1 MDLSLVSVFERFWPA
16 YCQPADYQ
24 TSSQPPQN
32 LPPLRVHLRLHNN
45 HFTLLLPEVGSPLDQ
60 LIQDLADA
68 YDDLSAYPSVIDH
81 YAQLPID
88 SFSETDW
95 SVSNTIIQ
103 LLQNE
108 PGDATSPSASQ
119 QGSSAADSSS
129 TVSAANALIA
139 SVPAD
144 PLSRDPAAE
153 LLMAGNTPSCAP
165 SPPSRPSSSSLTIQS
180 FSMPA
185 HSSLDQAPHISPL
198 SIRNHTTSLTIAQLP
213 CEDSLP
219 CGPLSVTGA
228 ACAIASTACIN
239 AHALSLLPHR
249 IPRHELT
256 VLHFTY

>member
-1 MDLSLVSVFERFWPA
+1 MLEHIWPIELNSFCIVIIRGSLTKPQFERFWPA

-88 SFSETDW
+88 SLSETDW

-119 QGSSAADSSS
+119 QNSSDELPASSHIGAVDLLSDTSSAPSQPQSLLSALAAVPVTANRRHARNRSRKKQ
-129 TVSAANALIA
+129 SAARTAATLA
-139 SVPAD
+139 VSQLVHSV
-144 PLSRDPAAE
+144 
-153 LLMAGNTPSCAP
+153 
-165 SPPSRPSSSSLTIQS
+165 SS
-180 FSMPA
+180 
-185 HSSLDQAPHISPL
+185 
-198 SIRNHTTSLTIAQLP
+198 
-213 CEDSLP
+213 
-219 CGPLSVTGA
+219 
-228 ACAIASTACIN
+228 
-239 AHALSLLPHR
+239 
-249 IPRHELT
+249 
-256 VLHFTY
+256 